1 MAARYKRESRDTA
14 YRYYLADALYCVS
27 DVLSKRYG
35 GLGMTRRIS
44 DILEVQRPK
53 KASPV
58 DNMTQDEVVDKI
70 WSKIGG

>member
-35 GLGMTRRIS
+35 GLGMTKRFA
-44 DILEVQRPK
+44 DIIDVSKPREP
-53 KASPV
+53 SPV
-58 DNMTQDEVVDKI
+58 DKKTQDEIIDKI